1 MHRILTFCGLLMV
14 IMVPLGC
21 SLSGNDANSIGKVA
35 QAWADSYFNFDY
47 DKAETLVTADSH
59 KWIAMAASNI
69 SEQDIAVI
77 RSQEFA
83 ASASVQDVEWTEGSS
98 QAWVSIEM
106 KDVLVAD
113 TIGRPMHALP
123 SAIYKICVVK
133 SGNEWKVRMAGLPQ
147 NEMQNRD

>member
-47 DKAETLVTADSH
+47 DKAETLVTTDSH

-83 ASASVQDVEWTEGSS
+83 ASASVQDV
-98 QAWVSIEM
+98 
-106 KDVLVAD
+106 
-113 TIGRPMHALP
+113 
-123 SAIYKICVVK
+123 
-133 SGNEWKVRMAGLPQ
+133 
-147 NEMQNRD
+147 